1 MEPEDL
7 VIQVLYKGAPPS
19 ILYLVRF
26 SQFRKGLD
34 RMPSDNID
42 RLDRIEALLEQ
53 TVQLVS
59 SNARSIQAIGTTIED
74 NRAELEETEL
84 QLRVDLNQTARQTDQ
99 RFQSMLEAQKET
111 NRQMQ
116 ALIDSQQVNNREHQ
130 AFREHFQSLLSQISS
145 RLNDIWQLL
154 ESQEH
159 V

>member
-1 MEPEDL
+1 
-7 VIQVLYKGAPPS
+7 
-19 ILYLVRF
+19 
-26 SQFRKGLD
+26 
-34 RMPSDNID
+34 MPSGNID

-59 SNARSIQAIGTTIED
+59 SNARSIQAIGTTVEE

-84 QLRVDLNQTARQTDQ
+84 QLRVDLNQAARQTDQ
-99 RFQSMLEAQKET
+99 RFQSMLEAQAET

-154 ESQEH
+154 KQ
-159 V
+159 